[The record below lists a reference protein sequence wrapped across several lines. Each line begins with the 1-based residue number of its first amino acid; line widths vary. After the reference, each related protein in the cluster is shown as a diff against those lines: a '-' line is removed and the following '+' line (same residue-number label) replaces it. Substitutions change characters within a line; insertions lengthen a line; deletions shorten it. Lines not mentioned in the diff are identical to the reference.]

1 MKTNVTKNKN
11 KTFFPNSSIPIFL
24 LEKLLKNKIEAITV
38 IIKINSKANILKG
51 LKMNDNELFSSNFEA
66 FSDDLKN
73 SLSNIE
79 FKREVMAAINTAPS
93 STELNFNFIGLNASG
108 KSAGLLRAILSFF
121 FKSISFQVPALK
133 FVRTTGTKY
142 KLVIIKV
149 KRFLFLKF
157 ETKLTIR
164 EKIYTIISS
173 EKMTSTSSIAPVV
186 NIFAMLATRITKV
199 DTERDQNKANL
210 AVSYTHLTLPT
221 KRSV

>member
-1 MKTNVTKNKN
+1 MSKEINRNNTWINLKPKAARNKN
-11 KTFFPNSSIPIFL
+11 NTFFPNSSMPIFL

-73 SLSNIE
+73 SLSNKE
-79 FKREVMAAINTAPS
+79 FKREVMAAIKTALS
-93 STELNFNFIGLNASG
+93 ITELNFNFIGLNASG
-108 KSAGLLRAILSFF
+108 KSAGLLRAILSLC
-121 FKSISFQVPALK
+121 FKSISFQVPELK

-149 KRFLFLKF
+149 KRFLSLKF

-164 EKIYTIISS
+164 EKMYTIINS

-210 AVSYTHLTLPT
+210 V
-221 KRSV
+221 

>member
-11 KTFFPNSSIPIFL
+11 KTFLPNSSMPIFL

-73 SLSNIE
+73 SLSNKE
-79 FKREVMAAINTAPS
+79 FKREVMAAIKTAPS

-108 KSAGLLRAILSFF
+108 KFAGLLRAILSVC
-121 FKSISFQVPALK
+121 FKSISFQVPELK
-133 FVRTTGTKY
+133 FIRTTGTKY

-149 KRFLFLKF
+149 KRFLSLKF

-173 EKMTSTSSIAPVV
+173 ERMTSTSSIAPVV

-210 AVSYTHLTLPT
+210 V
-221 KRSV
+221 

>member
-11 KTFFPNSSIPIFL
+11 RTFFPNSSIPIFL

-66 FSDDLKN
+66 CSDDLKN
-73 SLSNIE
+73 SLSNKE
-79 FKREVMAAINTAPS
+79 FKREVMAAIKTAPS
-93 STELNFNFIGLNASG
+93 ITELNFNFTGLNASG
-108 KSAGLLRAILSFF
+108 KFAGLLRAILSVC
-121 FKSISFQVPALK
+121 FKYISFQVPELK
-133 FVRTTGTKY
+133 FIRTTGTKY
-142 KLVIIKV
+142 KLVIINV
-149 KRFLFLKF
+149 KRFLSLKF

-173 EKMTSTSSIAPVV
+173 ERTTSTSSIAPVV
-186 NIFAMLATRITKV
+186 NIFAMLATKITKV

-210 AVSYTHLTLPT
+210 V
-221 KRSV
+221 

>member
-1 MKTNVTKNKN
+1 MSKEINRNNTWINLKTKAARNKN
-11 KTFFPNSSIPIFL
+11 NTFFPTSSMPIIL

-51 LKMNDNELFSSNFEA
+51 LKMKDNELFSSNFEE

-73 SLSNIE
+73 SVSNKE
-79 FKREVMAAINTAPS
+79 FKREVMAAIKTAHS
-93 STELNFNFIGLNASG
+93 IIELNFNFIGLNASG
-108 KSAGLLRAILSFF
+108 KSAGLLRAILSVC
-121 FKSISFQVPALK
+121 FKSISFQVPELK
-133 FVRTTGTKY
+133 FIRTTGTKY

-149 KRFLFLKF
+149 KRFLSLKF

-173 EKMTSTSSIAPVV
+173 ERMTSTSSIAPVV

-210 AVSYTHLTLPT
+210 V
-221 KRSV
+221 

>member
-11 KTFFPNSSIPIFL
+11 NTFFPNSSMPIFL

-51 LKMNDNELFSSNFEA
+51 LKMKDNELFSSNFEA

-73 SLSNIE
+73 SLSNKE
-79 FKREVMAAINTAPS
+79 FKREVMAAIKTAPS
-93 STELNFNFIGLNASG
+93 ITELNFNFTGLNASG
-108 KSAGLLRAILSFF
+108 KFAGLLRAILSVC
-121 FKSISFQVPALK
+121 FKYISFQVPELK
-133 FVRTTGTKY
+133 FIRTTGTKY

-149 KRFLFLKF
+149 KRFLSLKF

-164 EKIYTIISS
+164 EKIYTMISS

-210 AVSYTHLTLPT
+210 V
-221 KRSV
+221 

>member
-1 MKTNVTKNKN
+1 MA
-11 KTFFPNSSIPIFL
+11 TFLS
-24 LEKLLKNKIEAITV
+24 EKLPKNKIELITV

-73 SLSNIE
+73 SLSNKE
-79 FKREVMAAINTAPS
+79 FKREVMAAIKTAPS

-108 KSAGLLRAILSFF
+108 KFAGLLRAILSVC
-121 FKSISFQVPALK
+121 FKSISFQVPELK
-133 FVRTTGTKY
+133 FIRTTGTKY

-149 KRFLFLKF
+149 KRFLSLKF

-173 EKMTSTSSIAPVV
+173 ERMTSTSSIAPVV

-210 AVSYTHLTLPT
+210 V
-221 KRSV
+221 

>member
-1 MKTNVTKNKN
+1 
-11 KTFFPNSSIPIFL
+11 
-24 LEKLLKNKIEAITV
+24 
-38 IIKINSKANILKG
+38 
-51 LKMNDNELFSSNFEA
+51 MNDNELFSSNFEA

-73 SLSNIE
+73 SLSNKE
-79 FKREVMAAINTAPS
+79 FKREVMAAIKTAPS

-108 KSAGLLRAILSFF
+108 KSAGLLRAILSLC
-121 FKSISFQVPALK
+121 FKSISFQVPELK

-149 KRFLFLKF
+149 KRFLSLKF

-173 EKMTSTSSIAPVV
+173 ERMTSISSIAPVV

-199 DTERDQNKANL
+199 DKERDQNKANL
-210 AVSYTHLTLPT
+210 VWKLEEEAPKIFNIKWSINPRIYMNIGRKKRYETTTAVITD
-221 KRSV
+221 R

>member
-11 KTFFPNSSIPIFL
+11 KTFFPNSSMPIFL
-24 LEKLLKNKIEAITV
+24 MEKLLKNKIEAITV

-51 LKMNDNELFSSNFEA
+51 LKMKDNELFSSNFEA

-73 SLSNIE
+73 SLSNKE
-79 FKREVMAAINTAPS
+79 FKREVMAAIKTAPS
-93 STELNFNFIGLNASG
+93 STELNFNFIELNASG
-108 KSAGLLRAILSFF
+108 KFAGLLRAILSVC
-121 FKSISFQVPALK
+121 FKSISFQVPELK
-133 FVRTTGTKY
+133 FIRTMGTKY

-149 KRFLFLKF
+149 KRFLSLKF

-173 EKMTSTSSIAPVV
+173 ERMTSTSSRAPVV

-199 DTERDQNKANL
+199 DTERDQNKA
-210 AVSYTHLTLPT
+210 TL
-221 KRSV
+221 V

>member
-1 MKTNVTKNKN
+1 M
-11 KTFFPNSSIPIFL
+11 PIFL

-73 SLSNIE
+73 SLSNKE
-79 FKREVMAAINTAPS
+79 FKREVMAAIKTAPS

-108 KSAGLLRAILSFF
+108 KSAGLLRAILSLC
-121 FKSISFQVPALK
+121 FKSISFQVPELK

-149 KRFLFLKF
+149 KRFLSLKF
-157 ETKLTIR
+157 ETKPTIR

-173 EKMTSTSSIAPVV
+173 ERMTSTSSIAPVV

-210 AVSYTHLTLPT
+210 V
-221 KRSV
+221 

>member
-1 MKTNVTKNKN
+1 MSKEINRNNTWINLKTKAARNKN
-11 KTFFPNSSIPIFL
+11 NTFFPNSSMPIFL

-51 LKMNDNELFSSNFEA
+51 LKMKDNELFSNNFEA

-73 SLSNIE
+73 SLSNKE
-79 FKREVMAAINTAPS
+79 FKREVMAAIKTAPS
-93 STELNFNFIGLNASG
+93 STELNFNFIELNASG
-108 KSAGLLRAILSFF
+108 KLAGLLRAILSVC
-121 FKSISFQVPALK
+121 FKSISFQVPELK
-133 FVRTTGTKY
+133 FIRTTGTKY

-149 KRFLFLKF
+149 KRFLSLKF

-173 EKMTSTSSIAPVV
+173 ERMTSTSSIAPVV

-210 AVSYTHLTLPT
+210 V
-221 KRSV
+221 

>member
-1 MKTNVTKNKN
+1 M
-11 KTFFPNSSIPIFL
+11 PIFL

-73 SLSNIE
+73 SLSNKE
-79 FKREVMAAINTAPS
+79 FKREVMAAIKTAPS

-108 KSAGLLRAILSFF
+108 KSAGLVRAILSLC
-121 FKSISFQVPALK
+121 FKSISFQVPELK

-149 KRFLFLKF
+149 KRFLSLKF

-164 EKIYTIISS
+164 EKIYTMINS
-173 EKMTSTSSIAPVV
+173 ERTTITSSIVPLIK
-186 NIFAMLATRITKV
+186 IFVMLTTRIIKV
-199 DTERDQNKANL
+199 DTERDQKKANL
-210 AVSYTHLTLPT
+210 V
-221 KRSV
+221 

>member
-11 KTFFPNSSIPIFL
+11 KTFFPNSSMPIFL

-73 SLSNIE
+73 SLSNKE
-79 FKREVMAAINTAPS
+79 FKREVMAAIKTAPS
-93 STELNFNFIGLNASG
+93 STELNFNFSGLNASG
-108 KSAGLLRAILSFF
+108 KSAGLLRAILSLC
-121 FKSISFQVPALK
+121 FKSISFQVPELK
-133 FVRTTGTKY
+133 YVRTTGTKY
-142 KLVIIKV
+142 KLVIMKV
-149 KRFLFLKF
+149 KRFLSLKF

-173 EKMTSTSSIAPVV
+173 ERITSTSSIAPVV

-210 AVSYTHLTLPT
+210 V
-221 KRSV
+221 

>member
-11 KTFFPNSSIPIFL
+11 KTFFPNSSMPIFL

-73 SLSNIE
+73 SLSNKE
-79 FKREVMAAINTAPS
+79 FKREVMAAIKTKPS

-108 KSAGLLRAILSFF
+108 KSAGLLRAILSLC
-121 FKSISFQVPALK
+121 FKSISFQVPELK

-149 KRFLFLKF
+149 KRFLSLKF

-173 EKMTSTSSIAPVV
+173 ERITSTSSIAPVV

-210 AVSYTHLTLPT
+210 V
-221 KRSV
+221 

>member
-11 KTFFPNSSIPIFL
+11 KTFFPNSSMPIFL

-73 SLSNIE
+73 SLSNKE
-79 FKREVMAAINTAPS
+79 FKREVMAAIKTAPS
-93 STELNFNFIGLNASG
+93 STALNFNFIGLNASG
-108 KSAGLLRAILSFF
+108 KSAGLLRAILRLC
-121 FKSISFQVPALK
+121 FKSISFQVPELK
-133 FVRTTGTKY
+133 FVKITGTKY

-149 KRFLFLKF
+149 KRFLSLKF

-173 EKMTSTSSIAPVV
+173 ERMTSTSSIAPVV
-186 NIFAMLATRITKV
+186 NIFAMLATRIIKV

-210 AVSYTHLTLPT
+210 V
-221 KRSV
+221 

>member
-11 KTFFPNSSIPIFL
+11 KTFFPNSSMPIFL

-51 LKMNDNELFSSNFEA
+51 LKMNDNELFSSNSEA

-73 SLSNIE
+73 SLSKKE
-79 FKREVMAAINTAPS
+79 FKREVMAAIKTAPS

-108 KSAGLLRAILSFF
+108 KSAGLLRAILIVC
-121 FKSISFQVPALK
+121 FKSISFQVPELK
-133 FVRTTGTKY
+133 FIITTGTKY

-149 KRFLFLKF
+149 KRFLYLKF

-173 EKMTSTSSIAPVV
+173 EIMTITSSTAPVV
-186 NIFAMLATRITKV
+186 NIFAMLATRITTV

-210 AVSYTHLTLPT
+210 V
-221 KRSV
+221 